1 MLVQDFIDEFE
12 RWRVASESAMSQVSD
27 EGLNRVLAPNGNSI
41 AMLVRH
47 MGANL
52 SSRFTDFLTADGE
65 KPWRDRDGEF
75 ADGELTRREVEEVWT
90 RGLST
95 AERALRELSDSDLEK
110 TVKIRGQSLTVHA
123 ALCRSVAHFA
133 NHAGQ
138 IILLARIVATGDWK
152 WLTIPKG
159 QSKQYNQNPTME
171 KAPAAR

>member
-1 MLVQDFIDEFE
+1 MAGGVGECDESGVG
-12 RWRVASESAMSQVSD
+12 R
-27 EGLNRVLAPNGNSI
+27 
-41 AMLVRH
+41 
-47 MGANL
+47 GAQSGAGAEWELDRDARTAHGGNL

>member
-12 RWRVASESAMSQVSD
+12 RWRVASENAMGQVSD
-27 EGLNRVLAPNGNSI
+27 EALNRVLAPDGNSI

-52 SSRFTDFLTADGE
+52 SSRFTDFLTTDGE

-75 ADGELTRREVEEVWT
+75 ADGELARRDVEEVWK
-90 RGLST
+90 RGLAT
-95 AERALRELSDSDLEK
+95 AERALRALSDDDLEK
-110 TVKIRGQSLTVHA
+110 TVTIRGQSLTVHA
-123 ALCRSVAHFA
+123 ALCRSIAHFA

-138 IILLARIVATGDWK
+138 IILLARILTTNEWK

>member
-12 RWRVASESAMSQVSD
+12 RWKGATENAMGQVSD
-27 EGLNRVLAPNGNSI
+27 EALNRVLAPNGNSI

-52 SSRFTDFLTADGE
+52 SSRFTDFLTTDGE

-75 ADGELTRREVEEVWT
+75 ADGELTRRDVEDVWK

-95 AERALRELSDSDLEK
+95 AERALRGLSDADLEK
-110 TVKIRGQSLTVHA
+110 TVVIRGQSLTVHA
-123 ALCRSVAHFA
+123 ALCRSIAHFS

-138 IILLARIVATGDWK
+138 IILLARILATNEWK
-152 WLTIPKG
+152 WITIPKG
-159 QSKQYNQNPTME
+159 ESKQYNANPTME
-171 KAPAAR
+171 RAPVGR